1 MIIIKAKLPHQFFVY
16 ASNFTLESMIVTISN
31 FSYDVFKNPDD
42 NMGKLAKKVNY
53 EIMINKQVV
62 KHTADL
68 VQTWLIDMLYDIV
81 TKCDYGK
88 KNITQKEA
96 LHLVALYND
105 YIDSYEKNKI
115 KKSDVWLRLY
125 AFFGEQK
132 KFQTSYYFKDDF
144 AREKYILDIVS
155 KKHHQKNI
163 FNIDVAKEFSEAVG
177 FSTSEYSL
185 ILFTIFLMFNI
196 SNGIINSKNIVTDFK
211 SSILSCENILKV
223 MDFNCTTIEEFRNS
237 NLKRQLLYS
246 KPIIKLN
253 DYYISPNPHLIQSL
267 FVNSNYW
274 IIRNKYQ
281 KRNSQQFINAFG
293 IYFEMYVEELL
304 EYCLKPIQFKHIEE
318 NNKRKCADWLIKI
331 GNYTFIVEQKSAIS
345 LLGIKQNQPDVEAMK
360 KHILKNWGEAV
371 RQLSETQHD
380 LNISKPI
387 KIILVYE
394 DYYKAEC
401 LSELFDLDDSLEN
414 DYNYWLVNI
423 REFEMF
429 LMTHK
434 SSPDIFLKIVEEK
447 IKSEQEQSTK
457 GRELDM
463 FLYKNGIK
471 KNDYLRQSKIIEQ
484 YNNIKNAL
492 LSQKALNDNSKK
504 EG

>member
-1 MIIIKAKLPHQFFVY
+1 M
-16 ASNFTLESMIVTISN
+16 
-31 FSYDVFKNPDD
+31 
-42 NMGKLAKKVNY
+42 
-53 EIMINKQVV
+53 
-62 KHTADL
+62 
-68 VQTWLIDMLYDIV
+68 
-81 TKCDYGK
+81 
-88 KNITQKEA
+88 
-96 LHLVALYND
+96 
-105 YIDSYEKNKI
+105 
-115 KKSDVWLRLY
+115 
-125 AFFGEQK
+125 
-132 KFQTSYYFKDDF
+132 
-144 AREKYILDIVS
+144 
-155 KKHHQKNI
+155 
-163 FNIDVAKEFSEAVG
+163 
-177 FSTSEYSL
+177 
-185 ILFTIFLMFNI
+185 
-196 SNGIINSKNIVTDFK
+196 
-211 SSILSCENILKV
+211 
-223 MDFNCTTIEEFRNS
+223 
-237 NLKRQLLYS
+237 
-246 KPIIKLN
+246 
-253 DYYISPNPHLIQSL
+253 
-267 FVNSNYW
+267 
-274 IIRNKYQ
+274 
-281 KRNSQQFINAFG
+281 
-293 IYFEMYVEELL
+293 
-304 EYCLKPIQFKHIEE
+304 
-318 NNKRKCADWLIKI
+318 
-331 GNYTFIVEQKSAIS
+331 
-345 LLGIKQNQPDVEAMK
+345 LGIKQNQPDVEAMK